1 MINTLKWPLI
11 VSLVV
16 IGARILL
23 EEMGAPGAINNIL
36 GVAWLSFL
44 IPIYLAVRLAGSGEE
59 HPYRVLLKLI
69 ALYAVSVRLMVL
81 VTYSMAY
88 LFSWSAPRF
97 SVQGGGVVGEGVT
110 ALQGLLVTPATNFPI
125 GVLMSAVFVL
135 VVGPAALALSR
146 YLTRAKAAD

>member
-1 MINTLKWPLI
+1 MKNTLKWPLI

-16 IGARILL
+16 IGVRILL

-44 IPIYLAVRLAGSGEE
+44 IPVYFAVSLAGSGEE
-59 HPYRVLLKLI
+59 HPYRAILKLI

-110 ALQGLLVTPATNFPI
+110 ALQGLLLTPASNFPI
-125 GVLMSAVFVL
+125 GVLMSAVFGL
-135 VVGPAALALSR
+135 LVGPAALALSR
-146 YLTRAKAAD
+146 YFTRAKVAD

>member
-1 MINTLKWPLI
+1 MIKTLKWPLI
-11 VSLVV
+11 FSVV
-16 IGARILL
+16 VMGARILL
-23 EEMGAPGAINNIL
+23 EEMGAPSAINNIL

-44 IPIYLAVRLAGSGEE
+44 IPVYWAVRLAGSGEE
-59 HPYRVLLKLI
+59 HPYRTLLKLI
-69 ALYAVSVRLMVL
+69 ALYAVSIRLMVL

-125 GVLMSAVFVL
+125 GVLMSAVFGL
-135 VVGPAALALSR
+135 AVGPAALALSR
-146 YLTRAKAAD
+146 YLTRAKAAG